1 MACVPHPESG
11 SAGPHPQLKVRTEKK
26 RPPEG
31 GPSTFFRC
39 KTGASTQAPKWCAKY
54 PVFCQRI
61 QPIKNSQLIAIS
73 AKTLPASAHTG
84 HFLRA
89 RTREKTF
96 NCRNKD
102 IDTSCLDNACI
113 AASASKCLHMHGA
126 DTQKAFPKQCIYERN
141 AQILF
146 GFCMR
151 RFKTVHPDKIGT
163 IRKHGDK
170 GL

>member
-1 MACVPHPESG
+1 MRSPFWKRKCRLASGLKSPH
-11 SAGPHPQLKVRTEKK
+11 LKK

-61 QPIKNSQLIAIS
+61 QPIKSSQLIAIS

-89 RTREKTF
+89 RTRQKAF

-102 IDTSCLDNACI
+102 IDTSCLDNAHI
-113 AASASKCLHMHGA
+113 ADSASKHLHAHGA
-126 DTQKAFPKQCIYERN
+126 RRQKHLQNSAFTREMHKSCSFFACHASKQCIQTR
-141 AQILF
+141 
-146 GFCMR
+146 
-151 RFKTVHPDKIGT
+151 
-163 IRKHGDK
+163 
-170 GL
+170 

>member
-1 MACVPHPESG
+1 MPSPFWKRKCRPASGLKSPH
-11 SAGPHPQLKVRTEKK
+11 LKK

-61 QPIKNSQLIAIS
+61 QTIKNSQLIAIS
-73 AKTLPASAHTG
+73 AKSLPPCPSTG
-84 HFLRA
+84 HFPGL
-89 RTREKTF
+89 RTRQKAF

-102 IDTSCLDNACI
+102 IDTSCLDNAYI
-113 AASASKCLHMHGA
+113 AANANKCLHMHGA
-126 DTQKAFPKQCIYERN
+126 DTQKAFPKQCVYERN

-146 GFCMR
+146 VFCMSR
-151 RFKTVHPDKIGT
+151 LKTVHPNEIGT